1 VKSSLVWAD
10 FVFPPINLWVMPTM
24 KMKHAHYYKEFH
36 GAIDVYR
43 VLKLFNVTD
52 PAIQH
57 AVKKLLCAGD
67 RGVKDQAID
76 FQEAVDSIE
85 RAIQMIE
92 EEDAS

>member
-1 VKSSLVWAD
+1 
-10 FVFPPINLWVMPTM
+10 M
-24 KMKHAHYYKEFH
+24 KLKHKHYYREWE
-36 GAIDVYR
+36 GQVDIYR

-67 RGVKDQAID
+67 RGVKDQAKD
-76 FQEAVDSIE
+76 YSEAIDSIE

-92 EEDAS
+92 EETNE